1 MHPQNFT
8 SIMKNSFPLICSI
21 ALLMGSCSQNDSNG
35 LNEADVV
42 AFVTTHIES
51 QVGYEA
57 ALEPYKSGL
66 SEETKVFV
74 AGRNAVNNVSMESI
88 DPEWF
93 YEDSVR
99 VEILDTRVYGSS
111 ASIMGKV
118 HFYNFGF
125 HSERSFHGTVVEEE
139 GRLRWDRWFH
149 AENGNL
155 ARNVMKFDSD
165 VEGAKDLANQM
176 LYRSLQGDFNGA
188 GALSDSLLLMDPE
201 MAMAH
206 SGSMWRAWANGDQEA
221 WDANVD
227 QAVAKSEKES
237 AALNYYFKSHSGRY
251 GDRLENALKAHML
264 ASDSPLTQTN
274 LAWVL
279 MGSEDF
285 ESARTILEQASERWS
300 AIGGIYNMMG
310 YLNMRQD
317 KMEEAKTCF
326 SMYLRL
332 AGDVANAHDSMGDFY
347 RAQGQKDEAIACYQ
361 KALELDAT
369 FTASQRKIDELN
381 NPAPE
386 EGA

>member
-1 MHPQNFT
+1 
-8 SIMKNSFPLICSI
+8 MKKSFPWFLAIAALIT
-21 ALLMGSCSQNDSNG
+21 SCSQDNSIG
-35 LNEADVV
+35 LNEADVQ
-42 AFVTTHIES
+42 AFVTNHIEA

-57 ALEPYKSGL
+57 ALEPYKAGL

-88 DPEWF
+88 DPNWF

-99 VEILDTRVYGSS
+99 VEILDTRVYGSA

-118 HFYNFGF
+118 HFYNFGM
-125 HSERSFHGTVVEEE
+125 HSERSFHGTVVQED

-149 AENGNL
+149 AENGSL
-155 ARNVMKFDSD
+155 ARNTMKFDSD

-176 LYRSLQGDFNGA
+176 IYRSLQGDFNGA
-188 GALSDSLLLMDPE
+188 GALSDSLILMDPK

-206 SGSMWRAWANGDQEA
+206 SGSMWRAWASGDQEA
-221 WDANVD
+221 WDSHID
-227 QAVAKSEKES
+227 QAVAKSANES
-237 AALNYYFKSHSGRY
+237 AAMTYYFKSHSDRY
-251 GDRLENALKAHML
+251 GDRLENAIKAHML

-285 ESARTILEQASERWS
+285 ESAQTILEQASERWS

-310 YLNMRQD
+310 YLNMEQD

-332 AGDVANAHDSMGDFY
+332 ASDVANAHDSMGDFY

-361 KALELDAT
+361 KALELDAS